1 MRSTQQIKAIKKWSF
16 LLYICA
22 VLILQISANVG
33 DRPTATGNDTTAT
46 NASLEKKIAAFKEAG
61 VEKEINTEH
70 YDKEQVI
77 AFAESM
83 IGTPHRMGGYSASGL
98 DCSGLVS
105 LAHKESNVELPRSSH
120 DQARYGQIISEDEG
134 LKRGDLVFFHSTYR
148 KPHLVTHTGIYLG
161 ENRFIHASTSR
172 GVTISTLFDDGYYQK
187 HYLFATR
194 LTD

>member
-1 MRSTQQIKAIKKWSF
+1 MHGTRQIKAIKKWSF

-22 VLILQISANVG
+22 VLVLQVGANIG
-33 DRPTATGNDTTAT
+33 EQPALTFDDPTSKDTL
-46 NASLEKKIAAFKEAG
+46 LEKKIAAFKEAG
-61 VEKEINTEH
+61 VEKKINTGH

-83 IGTPHRMGGYSASGL
+83 IGTPHRMGGYSADGL

-120 DQARYGQIISEDEG
+120 DQARYGQIISQDEA

-148 KPHLVTHTGIYLG
+148 KPHLVTHAGIYLG
-161 ENRFIHASTSR
+161 ENKFIHASASR
-172 GVTISTLFDDGYYQK
+172 GVIISTLFDDGYYQK

>member
-1 MRSTQQIKAIKKWSF
+1 MHSTQQLNAIKRWSF
-16 LLYICA
+16 LLYITA
-22 VLILQISANVG
+22 VVVLSVGANVG
-33 DRPTATGNDTTAT
+33 ERPALTGNDTTAT
-46 NASLEKKIAAFKEAG
+46 NTSLEKRIAAFKETG
-61 VEKEINTEH
+61 VEKKVSTEH
-70 YDKEQVI
+70 YDIEQVI

-83 IGTPHRMGGYSASGL
+83 IGTPHRMGGYSAAGL

-120 DQARYGQIISEDEG
+120 DQARYGEIISQDDE

-148 KPHLVTHTGIYLG
+148 KPHLVTHAGIYLG
-161 ENRFIHASTSR
+161 ENKFIHASATR
-172 GVTISTLFDDGYYQK
+172 GVIISTLFDDGYYQR